1 MPRITSLLLLGG
13 LLAAPMAT
21 GVAQDRVRPAPRG
34 ETPRREA
41 EPDRSRAEPRREAAP
56 DRSRAEPRREEPR
69 RDEPRPRV
77 QERAEPRREAPA
89 ERREAPP
96 PRSTGEP
103 ELRRRKAPD

>member
-13 LLAAPMAT
+13 LLAAPLAT
-21 GVAQDRVRPAPRG
+21 GVAQDRVRPAARG
-34 ETPRREA
+34 ET
-41 EPDRSRAEPRREAAP
+41 PRREAAP

-69 RDEPRPRV
+69 REEPRREEPRPRV

-89 ERREAPP
+89 ERREPPP

-103 ELRRRKAPD
+103 ELRRRKADNPD